1 MKNNYRKLKFSI
13 LLQTVLVTALTVLV
27 GGILLKFVID
37 GIYNDSFAKV
47 FVDVLVFLNIKEE
60 TAVRL
65 YWKLI
70 GDNKTFYMVIGY
82 LILFALFFYVALSKM
97 TKYLDQIDHGIE
109 NIIAESTEPIH
120 LITELKPIEIRLNEI
135 KATLKRQELDAIEG
149 EKKKNDL
156 VLFLAHD
163 LKTPLT
169 SIVAYL
175 TMLEDHPDMPEEERM
190 NYTHIALEKSIRLG
204 ELINEFFDITR
215 YNLQNIELEPIEI
228 DLTMML
234 EQLADELYGVLQE
247 KKLKCELDVEDGLQ
261 IYGDP
266 DKLARVFDNILRN
279 AIAYCYEDT
288 VIRIEARMKNNEI
301 EIVFTNAGDKIPGD
315 MLQTI
320 FEKFYRVDGS
330 RSTGTGG
337 AGLGLAIAK
346 QIVELH
352 GGRILAKSDDNRT
365 QFVVTLPSKE
375 KTEEKEG
382 TTDEVHTHRRL
393 TFRGKTGR
401 RKHI

>member
-37 GIYNDSFAKV
+37 GIYNDSFARM
-47 FVDVLVFLNIKEE
+47 FVNILEFFHVKEE

-65 YWKLI
+65 YWQLI

-97 TKYLDQIDHGIE
+97 TRYLDQIDHGIE

-135 KATLKRQELDAIEG
+135 KATLKRQELEAVEG

-204 ELINEFFDITR
+204 ELISEFFDITR
-215 YNLQNIELEPIEI
+215 YNLQNIELEPVEI

-247 KKLKCELDVEDGLQ
+247 KKLSCEVDVEEDLQ

-279 AIAYCYEDT
+279 AIAYCYENT
-288 VIRIEARMKNNEI
+288 VIQIEARMKDDEI
-301 EIVFTNAGDKIPGD
+301 EIIFTNAGDKIPGD

-352 GGRILAKSDDNRT
+352 GGRIMARSDDKRT
-365 QFVVTLPSKE
+365 QFIVTLPSKE
-375 KTEEKEG
+375 KTEKKEG
-382 TTDEVHTHRRL
+382 EEDEVHTHRRL

-401 RKHI
+401 WKRV

>member
-1 MKNNYRKLKFSI
+1 MDLPENLISLRLYGELDIRLKNNYRKLKFSI

-27 GGILLKFVID
+27 GGFLLNYVID
-37 GIYNDSFAKV
+37 GIYNDSFART
-47 FVDVLVFLNIKEE
+47 FVDVLVFLNINEK
-60 TAVRL
+60 TAVHL
-65 YWKLI
+65 YWQLI
-70 GDNKTFYMVIGY
+70 GDNKTFFMIVGY
-82 LILFALFFYVALSKM
+82 LILFALFFYVALSQM

-109 NIIAESTEPIH
+109 NIISESTDPIH

-135 KATLKRQELDAIEG
+135 KATLKRQELEASEG

-175 TMLEDHPDMPEEERM
+175 TMLEDHPDMPEEERKA
-190 NYTHIALEKSIRLG
+190 YTHIALEKSIRLG

-215 YNLQNIELEPIEI
+215 YNLQNIELEPVEI
-228 DLTMML
+228 DLTMMT
-234 EQLADELYGVLQE
+234 
-247 KKLKCELDVEDGLQ
+247 CEVDVEEDLM

-279 AIAYCYEDT
+279 AIAYCYADT
-288 VIRIEARMKNNEI
+288 EIRIEAKMKDGDI
-301 EIVFTNAGDKIPGD
+301 EITFTNAGDKIPGD

-365 QFVVTLPSKE
+365 
-375 KTEEKEG
+375 
-382 TTDEVHTHRRL
+382 
-393 TFRGKTGR
+393 
-401 RKHI
+401 

>member
-1 MKNNYRKLKFSI
+1 MHMEQKKSDTNRKYLRTQLTGQVFGNYILALVIYVSALFAILAIGWSVSINISWQPSSIYYLLQWVKEWIIAIMSI
-13 LLQTVLVTALTVLV
+13 L
-27 GGILLKFVID
+27 I
-37 GIYNDSFAKV
+37 
-47 FVDVLVFLNIKEE
+47 
-60 TAVRL
+60 
-65 YWKLI
+65 LI
-70 GDNKTFYMVIGY
+70 GWIVIT
-82 LILFALFFYVALSKM
+82 LRFM
-97 TKYLDQIDHGIE
+97 TRPLRYLDELVDASEKLANPGE
-109 NIIAESTEPIH
+109 EPIR
-120 LITELKPIEIRLNEI
+120 LSRAMKSVEDELNLVR
-135 KATLKRQELDAIEG
+135 EG
-149 EKKKNDL
+149 ALRNAMLAKEAEQRKNDL
-156 VLFLAHD
+156 IVYLAHD

-175 TMLEDHPDMPEEERM
+175 TMLEDHPDMPEEERKA
-190 NYTHIALEKSIRLG
+190 YTHIALEKSIRLG

-215 YNLQNIELEPIEI
+215 YNLQNIELEPVEI

-247 KKLKCELDVEDGLQ
+247 KKLTCEVDVEEDLM

-279 AIAYCYEDT
+279 AIAYCYADT
-288 VIRIEARMKNNEI
+288 EIRIEAKMKDGDI
-301 EIVFTNAGDKIPGD
+301 EITFTNAGDKIPGD

-375 KTEEKEG
+375 KTEQKEG
-382 TTDEVHTHRRL
+382 SEDEVHTHRRL
-393 TFRGKTGR
+393 AFRGKAGR
-401 RKHI
+401 GKRVQSK

>member
-1 MKNNYRKLKFSI
+1 MKSKITGRFIRKYIVTGAVFT
-13 LLQTVLVTALTVLV
+13 LL
-27 GGILLKFVID
+27 
-37 GIYNDSFAKV
+37 
-47 FVDVLVFLNIKEE
+47 
-60 TAVRL
+60 
-65 YWKLI
+65 
-70 GDNKTFYMVIGY
+70 VIG
-82 LILFALFFYVALSKM
+82 LAVGAVILCHTRIWYGDDPTYIFLKM
-97 TKYLDQIDHGIE
+97 IDQNKWQIGIGFVGIGWI
-109 NIIAESTEPIH
+109 IIACFFMVKWIGYIGEIALASEKLADLSEDTIILH
-120 LITELKPIEIRLNEI
+120 DDLKEIQDQLNELRKKAI
-135 KATLKRQELDAIEG
+135 KNARVAKEAEQR
-149 EKKKNDL
+149 KNDL
-156 VLFLAHD
+156 IVYLAHD

-169 SIVAYL
+169 SVIGYL
-175 TMLEDHPDMPEEERM
+175 TLLSEEPDIPAKTRAKYVGITLRKAERLE
-190 NYTHIALEKSIRLG
+190 

-215 YNLQNIELEPIEI
+215 YNLQNIELEPVEI

-247 KKLKCELDVEDGLQ
+247 KKLTCEVDVEEDLM

-279 AIAYCYEDT
+279 AIAYCYANTE
-288 VIRIEARMKNNEI
+288 IRIEAKIKDGDI
-301 EIVFTNAGDKIPGD
+301 EITFTNAGDKIPGD

-352 GGRILAKSDDNRT
+352 GGRILAKSDDNQT

-375 KTEEKEG
+375 KTEQKEG
-382 TTDEVHTHRRL
+382 SKDEVHTHRRL
-393 TFRGKTGR
+393 AFRGKTGR
-401 RKHI
+401 GKRLQSK